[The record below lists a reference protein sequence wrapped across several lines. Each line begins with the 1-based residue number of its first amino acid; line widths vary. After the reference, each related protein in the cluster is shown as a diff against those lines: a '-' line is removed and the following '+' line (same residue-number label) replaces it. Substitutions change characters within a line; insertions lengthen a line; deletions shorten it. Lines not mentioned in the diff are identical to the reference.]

1 MDNILQPGNMVDFN
15 FSNISLKNPKPIQGG
30 SFLSSIK
37 NNNKPLIIQTPK
49 IKTKKGITQTNK
61 HIYSDLVLE
70 NEDSEF
76 IDWVEGLQDIVR
88 NLILSKSESW
98 FNDPVTL
105 DEIEYNWNNSL
116 RTYKQ
121 SKQLLRTFIHKN
133 KGISSNVLKI
143 YDSDYKSK
151 HINDITGDTSI
162 VCILEVIG
170 LKFSSTNFQMD
181 FCLRQAMILEDKPIF
196 NKPLIKFDSN
206 KVYEKKNGEK
216 NVSFEKTHEEITLE
230 KTDKT
235 IDNLVNNKQE
245 TQETDN
251 SNNSI
256 PKLEMKIEN
265 LIDIGNEDNKLED
278 INKLQ
283 GEEDDKVD
291 KDDKDDKDDKQNLQ
305 LEIKEIDNV
314 NNKVNNELEEEQ
326 EIKLDNLEKN
336 DVFEKNEE
344 DKDKL
349 QEVNLTLNEKD
360 SITLKKPNEIYLD
373 IYRQAREKAKK
384 AKQQAIKAYLEA
396 KRIKELYMLEIVD
409 SSEED
414 VNSDSQ
420 EESEEDEL
428 FSEN

>member
-1 MDNILQPGNMVDFN
+1 MDNILQPANMVDFD

-37 NNNKPLIIQTPK
+37 NNNKALIIQTPK

-61 HIYSDLVLE
+61 HIYTDLLFE
-70 NEDSEF
+70 NEHNEF
-76 IDWVEGLQDIVR
+76 TDWVEGLQDIAR
-88 NLILSKSESW
+88 NIILSKSESW

-133 KGISSNVLKI
+133 KGISSNILKI

-162 VCILEVIG
+162 ICILEVIG
-170 LKFSSTNFQMD
+170 LKFSSTNFQLD
-181 FCLRQAMILEDKPIF
+181 FCLRQVMILEDKPLF
-196 NKPLIKFDSN
+196 NEPLIKFDSK
-206 KVYEKKNGEK
+206 KVHEKKNGEK
-216 NVSFEKTHEEITLE
+216 NVSFVEPTDEITLE
-230 KTDKT
+230 KLDKT
-235 IDNLVNNKQE
+235 IDNLENDKQE
-245 TQETDN
+245 TQEIDN

-256 PKLEMKIEN
+256 SSLKIEN
-265 LIDIGNEDNKLED
+265 LEQVETTENKVDATNIIQQDEVD
-278 INKLQ
+278 TINKD
-283 GEEDDKVD
+283 EP
-291 KDDKDDKDDKQNLQ
+291 
-305 LEIKEIDNV
+305 LEIKEIHKF
-314 NNKVNNELEEEQ
+314 NNQVNNELKKEVVVVGKVGEVEE
-326 EIKLDNLEKN
+326 INLDNLEKN
-336 DVFEKNEE
+336 DVFKKTEE
-344 DKDKL
+344 EKDKL
-349 QEVNLTLNEKD
+349 QEVNLTLDEKD

-414 VNSDSQ
+414 LDS
-420 EESEEDEL
+420 ESEDESEEDEL